1 MWFII
6 DKITIE
12 TIEKNSKFKLIH
24 YENRY
29 FIIDL
34 NRNKLTYIFPLLN
47 YLTKQVLIEIDKNEI
62 SKVKTESLKKNKT
75 KNAITSLSIGASVL
89 IGYSVKP
96 LGNYLDFSTTYT
108 LNIILILIAI
118 VPILL
123 IKGVVNKN
131 KKFKLQLYLKN
142 DTFRA
147 HVLPNNKKVVKNILL
162 NFIVTFLFV
171 AMICGFIFQKESNFI
186 YLIAISLLLATILF
200 QNVLLY
206 AQTEISGKIGKIK
219 SKS

>member
-1 MWFII
+1 M
-6 DKITIE
+6 
-12 TIEKNSKFKLIH
+12 
-24 YENRY
+24 
-29 FIIDL
+29 
-34 NRNKLTYIFPLLN
+34 
-47 YLTKQVLIEIDKNEI
+47 KQVLIEIDKNEI
-62 SKVKTESLKKNKT
+62 SKVKTDSLKKNKT

-89 IGYSVKP
+89 IGYLVKS

-147 HVLPNNKKVVKNILL
+147 H
-162 NFIVTFLFV
+162 
-171 AMICGFIFQKESNFI
+171 G
-186 YLIAISLLLATILF
+186 
-200 QNVLLY
+200 
-206 AQTEISGKIGKIK
+206 
-219 SKS
+219 

>member
-89 IGYSVKP
+89 IGYLVKS

-147 HVLPNNKKVVKNILL
+147 HVLPNNKEVVKNILL

-206 AQTEISGKIGKIK
+206 AQTEISGKIGKVK
-219 SKS
+219 SKP

>member
-1 MWFII
+1 MI

-47 YLTKQVLIEIDKNEI
+47 YLMKQVLIQIDKNEI
-62 SKVKTESLKKNKT
+62 SKVKTDSLKKNKT

-89 IGYSVKP
+89 IGYLVKS

-147 HVLPNNKKVVKNILL
+147 HVLPNNKEVVKNILL

-206 AQTEISGKIGKIK
+206 AQTEISGKIGKVK
-219 SKS
+219 SKP

>member
-1 MWFII
+1 M
-6 DKITIE
+6 
-12 TIEKNSKFKLIH
+12 EKNSKFKLIH

-47 YLTKQVLIEIDKNEI
+47 YLMKQVLIEIDKNEI
-62 SKVKTESLKKNKT
+62 SKVKTDSLKKNKT

-89 IGYSVKP
+89 IGYLVKS

-108 LNIILILIAI
+108 INIILILIAI

-147 HVLPNNKKVVKNILL
+147 HVLPNNKEVVKNILL

-206 AQTEISGKIGKIK
+206 AQTEISGKIGKVK
-219 SKS
+219 SKP

>member
-1 MWFII
+1 M
-6 DKITIE
+6 
-12 TIEKNSKFKLIH
+12 
-24 YENRY
+24 
-29 FIIDL
+29 
-34 NRNKLTYIFPLLN
+34 
-47 YLTKQVLIEIDKNEI
+47 
-62 SKVKTESLKKNKT
+62 
-75 KNAITSLSIGASVL
+75 
-89 IGYSVKP
+89 
-96 LGNYLDFSTTYT
+96 
-108 LNIILILIAI
+108 
-118 VPILL
+118 PILL

-147 HVLPNNKKVVKNILL
+147 HVLPNNKEVVKNILL
-162 NFIVTFLFV
+162 NFIVTILFV

>member
-1 MWFII
+1 M
-6 DKITIE
+6 
-12 TIEKNSKFKLIH
+12 EKNSKFKLIH

-47 YLTKQVLIEIDKNEI
+47 YLMKQVLIEIDKNEI
-62 SKVKTESLKKNKT
+62 SKVKTDSLKKNKT

-89 IGYSVKP
+89 IGYLVKS

-147 HVLPNNKKVVKNILL
+147 HVLPNNKEVVKNILL

-206 AQTEISGKIGKIK
+206 AQTEISGKIGKVK
-219 SKS
+219 SKP

>member
-1 MWFII
+1 M
-6 DKITIE
+6 
-12 TIEKNSKFKLIH
+12 
-24 YENRY
+24 
-29 FIIDL
+29 
-34 NRNKLTYIFPLLN
+34 
-47 YLTKQVLIEIDKNEI
+47 KQVLIEIDKNEI
-62 SKVKTESLKKNKT
+62 SKVKTDSLKKNKT

-89 IGYSVKP
+89 IGYLVKS

-147 HVLPNNKKVVKNILL
+147 HVLPNNKEVVKNILL

-206 AQTEISGKIGKIK
+206 AQTEISGEIGKVK
-219 SKS
+219 SKP